1 MSSFGKGWTTTI
13 GPDTFGSMDEYDVAE
28 DRPRRW
34 HRKGNTFITCAW
46 PHPIRSTDTDS
57 AHELATSLGW
67 HLAAED

>member
-1 MSSFGKGWTTTI
+1 MDDECDVADDHRRYHWRRNG
-13 GPDTFGSMDEYDVAE
+13 DTFV
-28 DRPRRW
+28 
-34 HRKGNTFITCAW
+34 TCW

>member
-1 MSSFGKGWTTTI
+1 MDDECDDAADHRRFHWRRNG
-13 GPDTFGSMDEYDVAE
+13 DTFV
-28 DRPRRW
+28 
-34 HRKGNTFITCAW
+34 TCAW